1 MLAGS
6 CIPSY
11 GCYQNFFFYADI
23 FGMQSFA
30 RQAMQNT
37 VDDSNIDDGL
47 NLLDA
52 DHVWT
57 IQLNTPCIS
66 NVGSV
71 TATSGLVHYLFVLFE
86 RTLIV
91 LPDGIAFGTNSV
103 NPPPYSA

>member
-1 MLAGS
+1 
-6 CIPSY
+6 
-11 GCYQNFFFYADI
+11 
-23 FGMQSFA
+23 MQSFA

-52 DHVWT
+52 DHMWT